1 MCRCFFPQKIIRF
14 AAGLFGRSE
23 YFVFSFLGTGYI
35 ATRNIVLRFKID
47 DPIEAISVH
56 AFGGVLSL
64 FLSPILSEKY
74 GMIYLATADRSLQY
88 SSGDH
93 GFGLFRRYLPFYK
106 KNTNHDFFGKG
117 NVLFFD

>member
-1 MCRCFFPQKIIRF
+1 M
-14 AAGLFGRSE
+14 

-35 ATRNIVLRFKID
+35 ASRNIVLRFKID

-56 AFGGVLSL
+56 AFGGMLSL
-64 FLSPILSEKY
+64 FLAPILSEKY

-93 GFGLFRRYLPFYK
+93 GFGLFRRYLFLYK
-106 KNTNHDFFGKG
+106 KPNQTNFFEKTT
-117 NVLFFD
+117 

>member
-1 MCRCFFPQKIIRF
+1 M
-14 AAGLFGRSE
+14 
-23 YFVFSFLGTGYI
+23 YFVLSFLGTGYI
-35 ATRNIVLRFKID
+35 ASRNIVLRFKID

-93 GFGLFRRYLPFYK
+93 VLDFSDDIYFFR
-106 KNTNHDFFGKG
+106 KNQTNTDFFGKD
-117 NVLFFD
+117 NVFF